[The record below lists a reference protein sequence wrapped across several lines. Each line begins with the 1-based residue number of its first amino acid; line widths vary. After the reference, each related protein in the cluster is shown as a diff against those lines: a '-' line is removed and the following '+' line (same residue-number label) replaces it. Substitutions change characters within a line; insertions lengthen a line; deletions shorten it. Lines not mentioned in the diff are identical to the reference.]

1 MPFISMLGSKERVE
15 IVIKIRDSYQ
25 ERSEVVIR
33 IKVLIR
39 KEVR

>member
-1 MPFISMLGSKERVE
+1 MLGSKERVE